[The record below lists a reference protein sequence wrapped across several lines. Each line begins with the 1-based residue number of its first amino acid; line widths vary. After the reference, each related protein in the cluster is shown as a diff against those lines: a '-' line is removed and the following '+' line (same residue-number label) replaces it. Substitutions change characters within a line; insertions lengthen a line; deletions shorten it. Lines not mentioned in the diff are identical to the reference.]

1 FANKIAKFVISSY
14 YEPEVRVLELE
25 GARCHGSISLL
36 FLCSSQSLKQLENF
50 FTDPKGEWGGRV
62 KRRLWNDMSD
72 VETLTSFHRNIPNK
86 NERIDLDS
94 INNEPQT
101 YRHIDGIIID
111 NIAEEEADVRIPI
124 FHNAYK
130 TPKPLKRIF
139 IKPRRRS
146 TTTLSTTM
154 TPFMD
159 AMTTSGTHPKQPQ
172 TYRHIDGIIID
183 NIAEEEA
190 DVRIPIFHNAYKTP
204 KPLKR
209 IFIKPRRR
217 STTTLSTTMT
227 PFMDAMT
234 TSGTHPKQVSEDD
247 IDLVAVC
254 ERVKSIAQNYRIRD
268 MPKFARNN
276 CVLIRFYYP
285 NASCTDII
293 TIVSED
299 DIDLVAVCER
309 VKSIAQNYRI
319 RDMPKFAR
327 NNCVLIRFYYP
338 NASCTDIITIV
349 DYCFPEYAA
358 AFA

>member
-1 FANKIAKFVISSY
+1 MSWIDIVA
-14 YEPEVRVLELE
+14 
-25 GARCHGSISLL
+25 L
-36 FLCSSQSLKQLENF
+36 FMLITVAQA
-50 FTDPKGEWGGRV
+50 RV

-94 INNEPQT
+94 INNE
-101 YRHIDGIIID
+101 
-111 NIAEEEADVRIPI
+111 
-124 FHNAYK
+124 
-130 TPKPLKRIF
+130 
-139 IKPRRRS
+139 
-146 TTTLSTTM
+146 
-154 TPFMD
+154 
-159 AMTTSGTHPKQPQ
+159 PQ

-293 TIVSED
+293 TIV
-299 DIDLVAVCER
+299 
-309 VKSIAQNYRI
+309 
-319 RDMPKFAR
+319 
-327 NNCVLIRFYYP
+327 
-338 NASCTDIITIV
+338 